1 MDLWSPAGAYAGRT
15 LVVLNPAAGQDQPT
29 RVRRLLGGAFAVR
42 GAAFDLVETTGAG
55 DAERY
60 ARRAV
65 ELGYA
70 KVVAAGGDGTI
81 AEVITGL
88 AGSDVSLGIV
98 PQGTGN
104 QLAFNLGIP
113 PDVERAVEV
122 VVHGHSRPMDLGQL
136 GDGRYFALMASAGW
150 DAEMISLATRE
161 LKDRWGFG
169 AYLYAGLRQAVST
182 RPALFHI
189 TADEREFSI
198 RAVSVIIANAGQ
210 LVYELLPMDLRIGPG
225 VSFHDGLLDVC
236 IFAPKNLPDV
246 ASMLFKVARRRYT
259 GDERMVYLQAREIRV
274 EAEPPVVTQVDGDV
288 AGETPLVARAAPG
301 AVRVLVGR

>member
-1 MDLWSPAGAYAGRT
+1 MDLWRPAGAYAGRA
-15 LVVLNPAAGQDQPT
+15 LVVLNPAAGQEEPG
-29 RVRRLLGGAFAVR
+29 RVRRLLGGAFAAR

-55 DAERY
+55 DAERL
-60 ARRAV
+60 ARRAA

-88 AGSDVSLGIV
+88 AGSAVSLGIV
-98 PQGTGN
+98 PLGTGN

-122 VVHGHSRPMDLGQL
+122 VVHGRAEPMDVGRL
-136 GDGRYFALMASAGW
+136 GDGRHFALMASAGW
-150 DAEMISLATRE
+150 DAELISLATRE

-169 AYLYAGLRQAVST
+169 AYLYAGLRKAVSP
-182 RPALFHI
+182 RSALFRI
-189 TADEREFSI
+189 TADDREFTV
-198 RAVSVIIANAGQ
+198 RAASVIIANAGQ
-210 LVYELLPMDLRIGPG
+210 LVYELLPIDLRIGPG

-236 IFAPKNLPDV
+236 IFSPKNLHEV
-246 ASMLFKVARRRYT
+246 ASVLLRVARGRYT

-274 EAEPPVVTQVDGDV
+274 EAEPSVVTQVDGDLL
-288 AGETPLVARAAPG
+288 GETPLVAQAVPG
-301 AVRVLVGR
+301 AVRVMVA

>member
-1 MDLWSPAGAYAGRT
+1 
-15 LVVLNPAAGQDQPT
+15 LVVLNPAAGQEDPA

-42 GAAFDLVETTGAG
+42 SVPFDLVQTTGTG

-70 KVVAAGGDGTI
+70 KVVAAGGDGAI

-88 AGSDVSLGIV
+88 AGSEVPLGIV

-122 VVHGHSRPMDLGQL
+122 VVNGRPDPVDLGRL
-136 GDGRYFALMASAGW
+136 DDGRYFALMASAGW
-150 DAEMISLATRE
+150 DAEMIALATRE

-169 AYLYAGLRQAVST
+169 AYLYAGLRKAVST

-189 TADEREFSI
+189 TADDRQFTV
-198 RAVSVIIANAGQ
+198 RAASVIVANAGQ
-210 LVYELLPMDLRIGPG
+210 LVYELLPLDLRIGPG

-236 IFAPKNLPDV
+236 VFAPKNLPEV
-246 ASMLFKVARRRYT
+246 ASVLLKVARRRYT
-259 GDERMVYLQAREIRV
+259 GDERMIYLQAKEIRV
-274 EAEPPVVTQVDGDV
+274 EAEPSVVTQVDGDLL
-288 AGETPLVARAAPG
+288 GETPLVARAVPG
-301 AVRVLVGR
+301 AVRVLVGGARRTTL